1 MSGSGASILPDM
13 RMLSSAG
20 CHLPR
25 KCLQMRMPCHQ
36 AGPAFARE
44 PAIRRH
50 MVNAEIHAGPQSTV
64 VLPKMSDDACQLAAE
79 LCKEGALAGVEP
91 SLAQRLI
98 HAMRQRDVAAGQQLM
113 SAGRK
118 QCF

>member
-1 MSGSGASILPDM
+1 M
-13 RMLSSAG
+13 
-20 CHLPR
+20 
-25 KCLQMRMPCHQ
+25 
-36 AGPAFARE
+36 
-44 PAIRRH
+44 
-50 MVNAEIHAGPQSTV
+50 

-113 SAGRK
+113 SAGAAATAVWLLPQDSCSGKPRHCHQGCPGHK